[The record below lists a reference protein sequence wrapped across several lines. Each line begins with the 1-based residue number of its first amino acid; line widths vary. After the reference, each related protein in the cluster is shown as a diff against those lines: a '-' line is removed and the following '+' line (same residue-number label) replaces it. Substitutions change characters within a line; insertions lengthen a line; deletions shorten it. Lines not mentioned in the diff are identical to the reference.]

1 MRSFFL
7 APAMAVALLA
17 LSACQWDDD
26 YVAPEE
32 SAIVI
37 AYHGYTGS
45 YEAWVGASNTGDVA
59 SDSDELTTGLRT
71 LMSAGHE
78 REYYIHLP
86 GDTDTDRGAPY
97 YDLLATIGD
106 DAIFVAPN
114 GLPDSAGTRSWGG
127 SADFDFFAD
136 LLIELDALGVNFDP
150 NRVFVAGHSNG
161 GGHGHALA
169 CAFGDVIRGIAVAAG
184 NLLDTNCVG
193 AAGIMLMQGS
203 NDPLSSPFIAEGSR
217 DYWVLYNGWEDS
229 QFSPSTIG
237 PCDDYSFPGE
247 ANSDYPVLWC
257 SHTQGHAWPDFASQT
272 AWDFFNGMADAEPS
286 FDEPDGGG
294 VERAKPPQDTT
305 FTFQLDVP
313 ADMRR
318 PLNATASLRAPGFLD
333 NPTCA
338 SPDIFLTTGF
348 SVDGAVVPG
357 QVSEEI
363 TIPVTYFPFGKI
375 TFPSDWLLTVTVYVE
390 GGATG
395 VIPSPGI
402 DHDANILISL
412 VDQNAPVVVG
422 DVMTLEPVADLCGIG
437 G

>member
-7 APAMAVALLA
+7 APTMAVALLA

-26 YVAPEE
+26 FVAPEE
-32 SAIVI
+32 TAIVI

-45 YEAWVGASNTGDVA
+45 YEAWVGVSNTGDVA

-114 GLPDSAGTRSWGG
+114 GLPDSVGTRSWGG
-127 SADFDFFAD
+127 SADFDFFPD
-136 LLIELDALGVNFDP
+136 LLAELDALGVNFDP

-203 NDPLSSPFIAEGSR
+203 NDPLTSPFLAEGSR
-217 DYWVLYNGWEDS
+217 DYWVLYNGWDDG

-237 PCDDYSFPGE
+237 PCDDYLFPGE

-294 VERAKPPQDTT
+294 IDRAKPPQDTT

-313 ADMRR
+313 ADMPR

-333 NPTCA
+333 NPTCSA
-338 SPDIFLTTGF
+338 PDIFLTTGF
-348 SVDGAVVPG
+348 SVDGAVIPG
-357 QVSEEI
+357 QVTEEI
-363 TIPVTYFPFGKI
+363 TIPVTYFPVGKV
-375 TFPSDWLLTVTVYVE
+375 TFPSDWALSVTVYVE

-422 DVMTLEPVADLCGIG
+422 DVMTLEPVKDLCGIG

>member
-17 LSACQWDDD
+17 LSACNSDDD
-26 YVAPEE
+26 FIAPEQ

-45 YEAWVGASNTGDVA
+45 YENWVGVSNTGDVA
-59 SDSDELTTGLRT
+59 SGGDELTTGFRT
-71 LMSAGHE
+71 LMSAGFE
-78 REYYIHLP
+78 REYYVHLP

-114 GLPDSAGTRSWGG
+114 GLPDSQGTRSWGA

-136 LLIELDALGVNFDP
+136 LLAELDALGLDFDP

-161 GGHGHALA
+161 AGHGQALA
-169 CAFGDVIRGIAVAAG
+169 CAFGDVIRAVAVAAG
-184 NLLDTNCVG
+184 TLLDTDCVG
-193 AAGIMLMQGS
+193 AAGVLLMQGS
-203 NDPLSSPFIAEGSR
+203 NDPLTSPFIAEGSR
-217 DYWVLYNGWEDS
+217 NYWVLYNGWDAG

-247 ANSDYPVLWC
+247 ANSDYPMLWC
-257 SHTQGHAWPDFASQT
+257 LHTQGHDWPDFGSQT
-272 AWDFFNGMADAEPS
+272 AWDFFNELADAEPS

-294 VERAKPPQDTT
+294 VGRAKPPQDTT

-313 ADMRR
+313 ADMAR
-318 PLNATASLRAPGFLD
+318 PLNGTASLRVPSFID
-333 NPTCA
+333 NPTCSA
-338 SPDIFLTTGF
+338 PDIFLTTGF
-348 SVDGAVVPG
+348 SVDGVVVLG
-357 QVSEEI
+357 QVTAAI
-363 TIPVTYFPFGKI
+363 TIPVTYFPFGEPS
-375 TFPSDWLLTVTVYVE
+375 FPSEWALSVTVYVE

-402 DHDANILISL
+402 DHDAITLISL
-412 VDQNAPVVVG
+412 VGKNSPVVVS
-422 DVMTLEPVADLCGIG
+422 DVMTLEPVEDLCGIG